1 MRFNSE
7 AYEKAFPRKAPEAKS
22 PEIVKPGNILE
33 EADKVVTP
41 EPEKTP
47 EPENAPELASESGDP
62 GGGVDDGN

>member
-33 EADKVVTP
+33 EADKVVI
-41 EPEKTP
+41 P
-47 EPENAPELASESGDP
+47 EPENTTEPENAP